1 MHGRAI
7 SDHVLKHWHF
17 MKALIVFIFV
27 TIYATNAAGWGWSR
41 SPGQASSVSTPSN
54 DTETTVSSGA
64 TSSSEAV
71 NSSPMSQEIQQ
82 STPTAPSQD
91 VQDTETVA
99 NQAATDTANQDMS
112 NSSNN
117 NSDDL
122 PVWKKRAKR
131 KNLLVKKWRSEK
143 SRKDV
148 FYVTT
153 DQPLNI
159 PDVKF
164 QLDRIQAEIPN
175 HPENQLPYKGS
186 DLALLEEW
194 INDAINRRIPAQSKS
209 EISKSTNS
217 DSSVWNNIDVLKKI
231 DSLERKRD
239 MLVYGNNAL
248 QAMGIFVD

>member
-1 MHGRAI
+1 DI
-7 SDHVLKHWHF
+7 
-17 MKALIVFIFV
+17 
-27 TIYATNAAGWGWSR
+27 
-41 SPGQASSVSTPSN
+41 
-54 DTETTVSSGA
+54 
-64 TSSSEAV
+64 SSE
-71 NSSPMSQEIQQ
+71 Q
-82 STPTAPSQD
+82 SNQDSLVSEAPSQD
-91 VQDTETVA
+91 TNISE
-99 NQAATDTANQDMS
+99 TANSDQNIS
-112 NSSNN
+112 ETSGSYEPVVNN
-117 NSDDL
+117 FEDSDPVHAQSGSQ

-143 SRKDV
+143 SRKDI
-148 FYVTT
+148 FHVTT

-164 QLDRIQAEIPN
+164 QLDRIQTEIPI

-194 INDAINRRIPAQSKS
+194 INDAMDRRVPEKYKS
-209 EISKSTNS
+209 EISKSKQPAT
-217 DSSVWNNIDVLKKI
+217 SVLNNTDVLRKI

>member
-1 MHGRAI
+1 MNTHNSYHLCTKASLTVYCGVALFVFAI
-7 SDHVLKHWHF
+7 
-17 MKALIVFIFV
+17 MIVF
-27 TIYATNAAGWGWSR
+27 ASNAYSWGWSR
-41 SPGQASSVSTPSN
+41 SPGQATPSASST
-54 DTETTVSSGA
+54 DETTDI
-64 TSSSEAV
+64 SSE
-71 NSSPMSQEIQQ
+71 Q
-82 STPTAPSQD
+82 SNQDSLVSEAPSQD
-91 VQDTETVA
+91 
-99 NQAATDTANQDMS
+99 TDISETANSDQNIS
-112 NSSNN
+112 ETSGSYEPVVNN
-117 NSDDL
+117 FEDSDPVHAQSGSQ

-148 FYVTT
+148 FHVTT

-164 QLDRIQAEIPN
+164 QLDRIQAEIPI

-194 INDAINRRIPAQSKS
+194 INDAMDRRIPAQSRS
-209 EISKSTNS
+209 EISKSINS
-217 DSSVWNNIDVLKKI
+217 VSSVWNNTDVLKKI

-248 QAMGIFVD
+248 QAM

>member
-1 MHGRAI
+1 MNTHNNYHLCTKASLTVYSGAALL
-7 SDHVLKHWHF
+7 VF
-17 MKALIVFIFV
+17 ALIIVF
-27 TIYATNAAGWGWSR
+27 ASNAYSWGWSR
-41 SPGQASSVSTPSN
+41 SPGQATPSASST
-54 DTETTVSSGA
+54 DETTDI
-64 TSSSEAV
+64 SSE
-71 NSSPMSQEIQQ
+71 Q
-82 STPTAPSQD
+82 SNQDSVVSEAPSQD
-91 VQDTETVA
+91 
-99 NQAATDTANQDMS
+99 TDISETANSDQNIS
-112 NSSNN
+112 ETSGSYEPVVNN
-117 NSDDL
+117 FEDSDPVHAQSGSQ

-148 FYVTT
+148 FHVTT

-164 QLDRIQAEIPN
+164 QLDRIQAEIPI

-194 INDAINRRIPAQSKS
+194 INDAMDRRIPAQSRSK
-209 EISKSTNS
+209 ISKSINS
-217 DSSVWNNIDVLKKI
+217 VSSVWNNTDVLKKI